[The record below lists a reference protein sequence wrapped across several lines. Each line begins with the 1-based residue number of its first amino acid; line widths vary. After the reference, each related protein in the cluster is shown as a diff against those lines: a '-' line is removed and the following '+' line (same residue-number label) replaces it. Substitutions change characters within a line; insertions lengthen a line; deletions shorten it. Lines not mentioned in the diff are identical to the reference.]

1 MHSKSTYFWKIAILS
16 ILCLCLQF
24 SQIKTI
30 RSLYVYQKHHHIA
43 DIKHL
48 HNHIKEYSSI
58 IKMNK
63 FDTKLNNHIKELY
76 NHIHSHICCI
86 NVSIIIPVYTLN
98 KIEII
103 FKVLKFSFTQNLY
116 KFLSLHLIY
125 KPNWS

>member
-1 MHSKSTYFWKIAILS
+1 MQSKSTYFWKIAILG
-16 ILCLCLQF
+16 IVCLCLQF

-30 RSLYVYQKHHHIA
+30 RSLYVHQDHHHIS
-43 DIKHL
+43 DVKHL

-63 FDTKLNNHIKELY
+63 FDTKSNNHIKELY
-76 NHIHSHICCI
+76 NHIYGHICCI
-86 NVSIIIPVYTLN
+86 NVGMIIPIYNLIKTD
-98 KIEII
+98 II

-116 KFLSLHLIY
+116 KFLSSHLID